1 MLTSIRG
8 QQLVI
13 SSLFCVLCFHSSI
26 TVDGLRV
33 PNRYNVEDCKNELR
47 LGLQTLQDMSVRIAD
62 HEFGRRD
69 KLKKELEEK
78 AQNFEFKSP
87 NKLDGDEDLCQCG
100 DLISTPMFPD
110 PTIDS
115 DQVFTSFFQYSD
127 EENDPVLNF
136 YREWTRVL
144 QMEEEVCNGPK
155 FESFASV
162 TPEQLHG
169 FLANFATN
177 YAGPLCPA
185 CHQVVEAFRQQ
196 AMSIIDSF
204 PKEDHLFLQLFLTH
218 FPSSETLCSLL
229 FPSCHSE
236 LIGVSLPENVVDKY
250 NASQCFTCQF
260 CMTGT
265 TLLEHKFLLVPEVYE
280 LVFQI
285 FNATLIPNFCT
296 ELCLAY
302 PPCNSTSPFAL
313 PYKQCLSK
321 TEETYHTGIKMLQKI
336 MIPKQFCT
344 KLQIFG
350 QKYQFCED
358 PSPTPNILHCL
369 KDYCQDIQAQFTQL
383 RLVCDLIPD
392 HPKDADQYLNIKR
405 PTKSANSFGN
415 QNSRTEL

>member
-1 MLTSIRG
+1 MLTSIPG
-8 QQLVI
+8 HQLVI
-13 SSLFCVLCFHSSI
+13 SALFCVLCFYS
-26 TVDGLRV
+26 TVIVEGLRV
-33 PNRYNVEDCKNELR
+33 PNRYDVEDCKNELR
-47 LGLQTLQDMSVRIAD
+47 SGLQTLQDMSVRVAD
-62 HEFGRRD
+62 HEFERRD
-69 KLKKELEEK
+69 ELKKELEEK
-78 AQNFEFKSP
+78 ARNIEFKPP
-87 NKLDGDEDLCQCG
+87 NKFDGDDDPCQC
-100 DLISTPMFPD
+100 DH
-110 PTIDS
+110 
-115 DQVFTSFFQYSD
+115 VFTSFLQYSS

-136 YREWTRVL
+136 YREW
-144 QMEEEVCNGPK
+144 
-155 FESFASV
+155 A
-162 TPEQLHG
+162 
-169 FLANFATN
+169 
-177 YAGPLCPA
+177 
-185 CHQVVEAFRQQ
+185 
-196 AMSIIDSF
+196 
-204 PKEDHLFLQLFLTH
+204 KEDHLFLQLLLTH

-236 LIGVSLPENVVDKY
+236 LIGVPLPENVTDKY
-250 NASQCFTCQF
+250 NSSQCFTCQF

-302 PPCNSTSPFAL
+302 PPCDSSSPFAL

-321 TEETYHTGIKMLQKI
+321 TEETYHTGIKMLQKA

-369 KDYCQDIQAQFTQL
+369 KDYCQDIEARYSAL

-392 HPKDADQYLNIKR
+392 HPEEADRYLNIKR
-405 PTKSANSFGN
+405 PTKSANSFER